1 MLVTCLFFAVSKQ
14 LSGTAQAQFDIPEQ
28 IILSQFISDYL
39 LPKYPQLTSHI
50 DNYLISVN
58 QEYSDRSIVIP
69 PNSEIAIIP
78 PVSGG

>member
-14 LSGTAQAQFDIPEQ
+14 LSGTSQAGFDIPERTT
-28 IILSQFISDYL
+28 LNQFINDHL
-39 LPKYPQLTSHI
+39 LPNYPQLVPHI

-58 QEYSDRSIVIP
+58 QEYSDKSIVIP